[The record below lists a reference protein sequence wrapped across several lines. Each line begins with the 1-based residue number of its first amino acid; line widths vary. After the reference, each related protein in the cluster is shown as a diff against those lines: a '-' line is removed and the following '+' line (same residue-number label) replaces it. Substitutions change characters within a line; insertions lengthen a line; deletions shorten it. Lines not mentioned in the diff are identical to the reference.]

1 MNTDKNSDRLMD
13 CSKCNTVNGCDECG
27 VFLDPHP
34 TFDAAPK
41 DIEIPTSHIVGD
53 DIILEE
59 K

>member
-1 MNTDKNSDRLMD
+1 MDKLD

-27 VFLDPHP
+27 LFLDQQPP
-34 TFDAAPK
+34 TFDATPK
-41 DIEIPTSHIVGD
+41 EIEIPTTHKVGD